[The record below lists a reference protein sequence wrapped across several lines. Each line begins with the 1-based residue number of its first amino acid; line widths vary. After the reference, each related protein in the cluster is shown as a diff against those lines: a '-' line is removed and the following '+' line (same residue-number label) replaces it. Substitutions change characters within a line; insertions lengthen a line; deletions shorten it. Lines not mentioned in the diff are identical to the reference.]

1 MNKLLTCALPIQTNF
16 VVEVAVRDNAIDMGM
31 FSLNVFFD
39 EEELKMLI
47 RGICE
52 EVEKLD

>member
-1 MNKLLTCALPIQTNF
+1 M
-16 VVEVAVRDNAIDMGM
+16 EVAVRDNAVDMGM

-52 EVEKLD
+52 EVEMLD

>member
-1 MNKLLTCALPIQTNF
+1 MNKLLTCSLPVQTNF
-16 VVEVAVRDNAIDMGM
+16 DVEVAVRDNAIDMGM

-39 EEELKMLI
+39 EEELKMFI

-52 EVEKLD
+52 EVENLD